1 MKKILILVCFLVLT
15 TISVQSQTYS
25 FILDTVQPFR
35 CPSNLDV
42 NEASRL
48 NQFKYFECYV
58 FPKNV
63 WKIDLEKKVF
73 IVGKKTIKIIGS
85 DYDNKDGWVYI
96 EFFDPNKN
104 LHKLG
109 IGNEKGTNK
118 KIVIVTTL
126 DTDTTTQ
133 KGYFGY
139 PIDYQIN
146 SSTQQPFFVR

>member
-1 MKKILILVCFLVLT
+1 MKKILILVSFLTLT
-15 TISVQSQTYS
+15 TLSLQSQTYS
-25 FILDTVQPFR
+25 FVLDTIQPFK

-48 NQFKYFECYV
+48 DKFKYFELYV

-63 WKIDLEKKVF
+63 WKIDLEKKTF

-85 DYDNKDGWVYI
+85 AYDNKDGWVYI
-96 EFFDPNKN
+96 EFLDPNNN

-118 KIVIVTTL
+118 KIVIVTAIDDDITI
-126 DTDTTTQ
+126 Q

-139 PIDYQIN
+139 PMDYVIN
-146 SSTQQPFFVR
+146 YSTQ

>member
-1 MKKILILVCFLVLT
+1 MKKILILVSFLILT
-15 TISVQSQTYS
+15 TISAQSQTYS
-25 FILDTVQPFR
+25 FVLDTVQPFR

-42 NEASRL
+42 NTAAKL
-48 NQFKYFECYV
+48 NKFEYFEYYV

-63 WKIDLEKKVF
+63 WKIDLGKKVF
-73 IVGKKTIKIIGS
+73 TVGKKIIKIVGGN
-85 DYDNKDGWVYI
+85 YDNKDGWVYI
-96 EFFDPNKN
+96 EFFDPNNN

-126 DTDTTTQ
+126 DDDVTIQ

-139 PIDYQIN
+139 PINYKIN
-146 SSTQQPFFVR
+146 SSIQ